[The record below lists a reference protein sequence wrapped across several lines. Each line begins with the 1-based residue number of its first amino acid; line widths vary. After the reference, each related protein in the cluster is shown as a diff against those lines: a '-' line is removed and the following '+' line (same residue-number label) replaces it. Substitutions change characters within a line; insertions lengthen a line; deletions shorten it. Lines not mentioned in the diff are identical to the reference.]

1 MLALLIFIS
10 LLALTLILG
19 AAIAYPAH
27 LFLSNWFELDFDRVA
42 SRAVLL
48 VAIILLLTLFKKFS
62 FSSWQEIGYSR
73 SSKDFVKQLC
83 NGFSLGLLIMVP
95 VIIGLLI
102 CGNRV
107 VDVDWDFSV
116 SNIASLILT
125 ALAAGIVI
133 GLLEETI
140 FRGVMLTSIQ
150 KQSTALFAII
160 TSSSIYALVHFLEP
174 SITIDEPN
182 WLSGFVLLHSAL
194 QPLLQVTQIFDSF
207 LALLLAGIFLAI
219 VKIRTHQ
226 LALCMGIHAGW
237 VFTIKVSKRMTD
249 SNAASEFAFLTGSYD
264 KIIGY
269 LAALCIV
276 LAIIIFLNAYKRI
289 SETKASS

>member
-73 SSKDFVKQLC
+73 SGKDFVKQLC

-194 QPLLQVTQIFDSF
+194 
-207 LALLLAGIFLAI
+207 ALLLAGIFLAI